1 MNHCPI
7 TYEACGDSRYS
18 TEGLKR
24 LSRNLTHLNDLPLTA
39 EEQVKEAAAR
49 ADKMSIQ
56 GVQPKL
62 SAVLSPKKGG
72 FEIVDRGGRYILKPQ
87 IPGYFQV
94 PENEDLT
101 MRLAESVG
109 IEVPFHGLVY
119 SKDRSMTYFIR
130 RFDRMGRGGK
140 VAVEDFAQL
149 SGQDRET
156 KYRSSMEQVAQI
168 IDRFCTFPMIEKARL
183 FKRTLFNFLTG
194 NEDCHLKNFSLIRQ
208 DPKVELSP
216 AYDLVNT
223 SILVATKEDIALPIH
238 GKKRKLTP
246 NDFMDYFGRER
257 LGLTDKV
264 IAQTLEKFVRVKL
277 DWLRLISISF
287 LTPEMKGNYADLVTA
302 RYQRI
307 FSSS

>member
-18 TEGLKR
+18 KEGLKR

-101 MRLAESVG
+101 MRLAESIG
-109 IEVPFHGLVY
+109 IEVPLHGLVY

-130 RFDRMGRGGK
+130 RFDRMGHGEKWQSKTLPSFPDKTGRQST
-140 VAVEDFAQL
+140 DHPWSRWL
-149 SGQDRET
+149 
-156 KYRSSMEQVAQI
+156 RSSIGSA
-168 IDRFCTFPMIEKARL
+168 P
-183 FKRTLFNFLTG
+183 
-194 NEDCHLKNFSLIRQ
+194 
-208 DPKVELSP
+208 SP
-216 AYDLVNT
+216 
-223 SILVATKEDIALPIH
+223 
-238 GKKRKLTP
+238 
-246 NDFMDYFGRER
+246 
-257 LGLTDKV
+257 
-264 IAQTLEKFVRVKL
+264 
-277 DWLRLISISF
+277 
-287 LTPEMKGNYADLVTA
+287 
-302 RYQRI
+302 
-307 FSSS
+307 